1 MDCVKVYNMVL
12 TLEGLCK
19 YLDEN
24 MIDEGHPVR
33 SEIIDKLKGTLDDF
47 FKLKEMLEQCIDI
60 GKAKQND
67 YIINP

>member
-1 MDCVKVYNMVL
+1 MIF

-19 YLDEN
+19 YLDECI
-24 MIDEGHPVR
+24 MDEGHPLRTVIF
-33 SEIIDKLKGTLDDF
+33 EQLKSTLEDF

-60 GKAKQND
+60 GKARQND